1 MLDKILMSK
10 LENFKMQKRIDG
22 SSIFLLP
29 SVKYFDVFVNFSRF
43 LSIFDYILIF
53 LSYCTAIAFIVLFL
67 SSRLFYSLK
76 HPFFFLLLLL
86 IGHFFGKILS
96 FLLVT
101 SSSCYS
107 LSLSLSLS
115 ISFRRSFNISLSDS
129 STLILFHLTT
139 KKKYLNI
146 K

>member
-10 LENFKMQKRIDG
+10 LENFKMQKRMDG

-29 SVKYFDVFVNFSRF
+29 SVRYFDVFVNFSRF
-43 LSIFDYILIF
+43 FSIFDYILIF

>member
-10 LENFKMQKRIDG
+10 LENFKMQKRMDG

-29 SVKYFDVFVNFSRF
+29 SVRYFDVFVNFSRF
-43 LSIFDYILIF
+43 FSIFDYILIF

-101 SSSCYS
+101 SSSYYS

-115 ISFRRSFNISLSDS
+115 FY
-129 STLILFHLTT
+129 LF
-139 KKKYLNI
+139 
-146 K
+146 